1 VEELIADL
9 QRRERMKVL
18 AKRADERWIAGG
30 IKAGEEKLAIGSS
43 EDALKGIRR
52 SPWKTWLTGAAVQGR
67 QPQKPDKNDGPPTA
81 KRDLPAQDPG
91 STFQPQQWSGKAI
104 KRES

>member
-1 VEELIADL
+1 MEELIADL

-30 IKAGEEKLAIGSS
+30 IKARQVKLAIGSS
-43 EDALKGIRR
+43 EDALKGTHP
-52 SPWKTWLTGAAVQGR
+52 SPLENVFDGVAVQGG
-67 QPQKPDKNDGPPTA
+67 QPQKSDKDDGPPTA

-104 KRES
+104 KRE

>member
-1 VEELIADL
+1 MEELIADL

-30 IKAGEEKLAIGSS
+30 IKAEEEKLAIGSS
-43 EDALKGIRR
+43 EDALKGNPPFPPR
-52 SPWKTWLTGAAVQGR
+52 KTWLTGAAVQGG
-67 QPQKPDKNDGPPTA
+67 QPQKSDKDDGPPTA

-104 KRES
+104 KRE